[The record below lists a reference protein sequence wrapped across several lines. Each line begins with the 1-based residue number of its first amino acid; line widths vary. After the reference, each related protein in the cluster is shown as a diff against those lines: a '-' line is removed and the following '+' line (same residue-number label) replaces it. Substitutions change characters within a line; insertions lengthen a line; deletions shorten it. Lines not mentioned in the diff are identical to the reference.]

1 MNGGD
6 PSTVFGSIP
15 RNTLCRAAIQGT
27 QTTPKSNSEPDS
39 PWPNPVQILNHVSSP
54 AMPTT
59 IDGQTRLYGIVGDP
73 IFQVKS
79 PGGITAQFA
88 ARGANAILVP
98 MHVRPDGFDAFMA
111 AMRGLLNLEGL
122 VLTIPHKMSV
132 VKHLDQMTDRV
143 RFLGAANVIRRV
155 APGGGWTGDVTDGLG
170 MVNALRASGFDLRRK
185 RALLVG
191 AGGAGS
197 AIALSLIEEGVA
209 ELAIHDALAA
219 RRDSLV
225 SRLKEKGANVCVGS
239 PDPSGFDL
247 AINAT
252 PTGAKADD
260 PLPIEAEKLT
270 SGTFAADVIT
280 APVRTRFLEVAAA
293 RGCRTQVGTAMFAG
307 QVDLVA
313 EYLLAAPRE

>member
-1 MNGGD
+1 MQTQD
-6 PSTVFGSIP
+6 IVP
-15 RNTLCRAAIQGT
+15 RL
-27 QTTPKSNSEPDS
+27 
-39 PWPNPVQILNHVSSP
+39 
-54 AMPTT
+54 AMPTS

-79 PGGITAQFA
+79 PGGITAQFV

-98 MHVRPDGFDAFMA
+98 MHVRPCDFDAFMA

-122 VLTIPHKMSV
+122 VMTIPHKMSV

-143 RFLGAANVIRRV
+143 RFLGAANVIRRI
-155 APGGGWTGDVTDGLG
+155 APGGGWAGDVTDGLG
-170 MVNALRASGFDLRRK
+170 MVNALRSSGFDLRGK

-209 ELAIHDALAA
+209 ELAIHDTLSA

-225 SRLKEKGANVCVGS
+225 ARLKEQGRNVRVGT

-252 PTGAKADD
+252 PAGAKAND
-260 PLPIEAEKLT
+260 PLPIDAEKLT

-293 RGCRTQVGTAMFAG
+293 RGCRTQVGTSMFAG

>member
-1 MNGGD
+1 MQTQD
-6 PSTVFGSIP
+6 IVP
-15 RNTLCRAAIQGT
+15 RL
-27 QTTPKSNSEPDS
+27 
-39 PWPNPVQILNHVSSP
+39 
-54 AMPTT
+54 AMPTS

-79 PGGITAQFA
+79 PGGITAQFV

-98 MHVRPDGFDAFMA
+98 MHVRPCDFDAFMA

-122 VLTIPHKMSV
+122 VMTIPHKMSV
-132 VKHLDQMTDRV
+132 IKHLDQMTDRV
-143 RFLGAANVIRRV
+143 RFLGTANVLRRI
-155 APGGGWTGDVTDGLG
+155 APGGGWMGDVTDGLG
-170 MVNALRASGFDLRRK
+170 MINALRSSGFDLRGK

-197 AIALSLIEEGVA
+197 AIALSLIEEGIA
-209 ELAIHDALAA
+209 ELAIHDALVA

-225 SRLKEKGANVCVGS
+225 DRLKEQRGNVRAGT

-252 PTGAKADD
+252 PIGAKAND
-260 PLPIEAEKLT
+260 PLPIEAEKL
-270 SGTFAADVIT
+270 SSEAFAADVIT

-293 RGCRTQVGTAMFAG
+293 RGCRTQVGTSMFAG

-313 EYLLAAPRE
+313 EYLLAAPRA